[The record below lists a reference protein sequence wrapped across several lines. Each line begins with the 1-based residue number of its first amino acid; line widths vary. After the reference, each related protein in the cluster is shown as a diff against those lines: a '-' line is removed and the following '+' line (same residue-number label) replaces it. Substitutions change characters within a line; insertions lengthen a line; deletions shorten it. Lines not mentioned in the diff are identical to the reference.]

1 MFLLNWKTT
10 EEKYTKSVPA
20 TMKMTVKGGAA
31 IDPDSG
37 NTLGAPNHFQECL
50 QLLLK
55 SMT

>member
-50 QLLLK
+50 
-55 SMT
+55 